1 MRTVCTY
8 DVFNIGPMTGNQL
21 AIFTGL
27 FGISDSNMQ
36 KLAKEMNYAES
47 VFLGNEENGVWP
59 YRIFTPSEELP
70 FAGHPT
76 LGTAFHVMDN
86 FLEGVSEVTLRC
98 QSGDISVHE
107 QDGIVWMNQ
116 QNASFGKK
124 VDPINAARVLSLNSD
139 AVDLA
144 FPAQIVSTGIPFLI
158 LPLGSVQALE
168 KASHSGPALLNYCAE
183 IGVKGIYVVT
193 ASGRDKTHQISA
205 RSMIAEK
212 AVPEDPA
219 TGSACGCFS
228 AWALEHSYPEFSE
241 TKELIVG
248 QGYEI
253 GRPSL
258 LFTNTRSDQI
268 MIGGKVSLVIRG
280 GLGPS
285 LSKYLNQ

>member
-1 MRTVCTY
+1 MKTVHTY
-8 DVFNIGPMTGNQL
+8 DVFNVGPMTGNQL
-21 AIFTGL
+21 AVFTGL

-47 VFLGNEENGVWP
+47 VFLGNEEDGIWP

-86 FLEGVSEVTLRC
+86 FLEGVSEVVLRC
-98 QSGDISVHE
+98 YAGDIPVHM
-107 QDGIVWMNQ
+107 QDGILWMNQ
-116 QNASFGKK
+116 QSASFGET
-124 VDPINAARVLSLNSD
+124 VDPIYAARVLSLNLD
-139 AVDLA
+139 AVDQR

-158 LPLGSVQALE
+158 LPLESVQALQN
-168 KASHSGPALLNYCAE
+168 ASHGGSALLDYCAE
-183 IGVKGIYVVT
+183 IGVKGIYAVT
-193 ASGRDKTHQISA
+193 ASGRDRTHQIAA

-228 AWALEHSYPEFSE
+228 AWALEHSYPESSDA
-241 TKELIVG
+241 KELIVG

-258 LFTNTRSDQI
+258 LFTDTRSDQI

-280 GLGPS
+280 VLGPS
-285 LSKYLNQ
+285 LSMYLN